1 MLLDVLIALVLV
13 ALIAGGLAV
22 VSRRRRAGLE
32 LWKVDIRSITSGT
45 VVEVVR
51 EGDRPQRIALLDPAD
66 EEFSMKLED
75 ARAAAL
81 ERAIALNSAREGLPG

>member
-13 ALIAGGLAV
+13 ALIAGGLAM

-81 ERAIALNSAREGLPG
+81 ERAIALNSARAGLPG

>member
-1 MLLDVLIALVLV
+1 MLLDVLIALLIL
-13 ALIAGGLAV
+13 ALIAGGLAT
-22 VSRRRRAGLE
+22 VSRRRRAGLDR
-32 LWKVDIRSITSGT
+32 WKVDIRTLTSGT

-66 EEFSMKLED
+66 DDFSMKLED

-81 ERAIALNSAREGLPG
+81 ERAIALNLAREGLPS

>member
-1 MLLDVLIALVLV
+1 VLLDVLIALLIV
-13 ALIAGGLAV
+13 AVIGVGLAT
-22 VSRRRRAGLE
+22 VSRRRRAALE
-32 LWKVDIRSITSGT
+32 LWKVDIRTLTSGT

-66 EEFSMKLED
+66 DDFSMKLED

-81 ERAIALNSAREGLPG
+81 ERAVALNSAREGLGS

>member
-1 MLLDVLIALVLV
+1 VLLDILIALILV
-13 ALIAGGLAV
+13 ALIAAGLAA
-22 VSRRRRAGLE
+22 VSRHRRAGLE
-32 LWKVDIRSITSGT
+32 QWKVDIRSITSGT

-66 EEFSMKLED
+66 EDFSMKLED

>member
-1 MLLDVLIALVLV
+1 MLLDIVIALLIV
-13 ALIAGGLAV
+13 ALIGVGLAA
-22 VSRRRRAGLE
+22 VSRRRRASLE
-32 LWKVDIRSITSGT
+32 LWKVDIRTLTSGT

-81 ERAIALNSAREGLPG
+81 ERAVALNSAREGLPS

>member
-1 MLLDVLIALVLV
+1 MLLDVLLALLIV
-13 ALIAGGLAV
+13 ALIGVALAT
-22 VSRRRRAGLE
+22 VSRRRRATLE
-32 LWKVDIRSITSGT
+32 LWKVDIRTLTSGT

-66 EEFSMKLED
+66 DDFSMKLED

-81 ERAIALNSAREGLPG
+81 ERAVALNSAREGLPG

>member
-1 MLLDVLIALVLV
+1 VLLDVLIALVLV
-13 ALIAGGLAV
+13 ALIAGGLAM

-66 EEFSMKLED
+66 DDFSMKLED

-81 ERAIALNSAREGLPG
+81 ERAVALNSAREGLGS

>member
-1 MLLDVLIALVLV
+1 MLIALVLV
-13 ALIAGGLAV
+13 ALIAGGLAM

-66 EEFSMKLED
+66 DDFSMKLED

-81 ERAIALNSAREGLPG
+81 ERAVALNSAREGLGS

>member
-13 ALIAGGLAV
+13 ALIAGGLAA
-22 VSRRRRAGLE
+22 VSRRRRRGLE

-81 ERAIALNSAREGLPG
+81 ERTIALNSAREGLPR

>member
-1 MLLDVLIALVLV
+1 VLLDVLIALLIV
-13 ALIAGGLAV
+13 AVIAVGLAT
-22 VSRRRRAGLE
+22 VSRRRRAELE
-32 LWKVDIRSITSGT
+32 LWKVDIRTLTSGT

-66 EEFSMKLED
+66 DDFSMKLED

-81 ERAIALNSAREGLPG
+81 ERAVALNSAREGLGS

>member
-13 ALIAGGLAV
+13 ALIAGGLAA
-22 VSRRRRAGLE
+22 VSRHRRRGLE

-81 ERAIALNSAREGLPG
+81 ERTIALNSAREGLPR

>member
-1 MLLDVLIALVLV
+1 VPLDVLIALGLV
-13 ALIAGGLAV
+13 ALIAGGLAM

>member
-1 MLLDVLIALVLV
+1 MLLDVLIALLIV
-13 ALIAGGLAV
+13 AVIAVGLAT
-22 VSRRRRAGLE
+22 VSRRRRAELE
-32 LWKVDIRSITSGT
+32 LWKVDIRTLTSGT

-66 EEFSMKLED
+66 DDFSMKLED

-81 ERAIALNSAREGLPG
+81 ERAVALNSAREGLGS

>member
-13 ALIAGGLAV
+13 ALIAGGLAA
-22 VSRRRRAGLE
+22 VSRHRRRGLE

-51 EGDRPQRIALLDPAD
+51 EGDRPQRIALLDPVD

-75 ARAAAL
+75 ARAAAH
-81 ERAIALNSAREGLPG
+81 EPAIALNSAREGLPG

>member
-1 MLLDVLIALVLV
+1 VLLDVLIALLIV
-13 ALIAGGLAV
+13 ALIGVGLAA
-22 VSRRRRAGLE
+22 VSRRRRAALE
-32 LWKVDIRSITSGT
+32 LWKVDIRTLTSGT

-66 EEFSMKLED
+66 DEFSMKLED

-81 ERAIALNSAREGLPG
+81 ERAVALNSAREGLSS

>member
-1 MLLDVLIALVLV
+1 VLLDIVIALLIV
-13 ALIAGGLAV
+13 ALIGVGLAA
-22 VSRRRRAGLE
+22 VSRRRRASLE
-32 LWKVDIRSITSGT
+32 LWKVDIRTLTSGT

-81 ERAIALNSAREGLPG
+81 ERAVALNSAREGLPG

>member
-1 MLLDVLIALVLV
+1 VLLDVLIALLIV
-13 ALIAGGLAV
+13 AVIAVGLAT
-22 VSRRRRAGLE
+22 VSRRRRAELE
-32 LWKVDIRSITSGT
+32 LWKVDIRTLTSGT

>member
-13 ALIAGGLAV
+13 TLIAGGLAM

-81 ERAIALNSAREGLPG
+81 ERAIALNSARQGLPG

>member
-13 ALIAGGLAV
+13 ALIAGGLAM

-66 EEFSMKLED
+66 DDFSMKLED

-81 ERAIALNSAREGLPG
+81 ERAVALNSAREGLGS